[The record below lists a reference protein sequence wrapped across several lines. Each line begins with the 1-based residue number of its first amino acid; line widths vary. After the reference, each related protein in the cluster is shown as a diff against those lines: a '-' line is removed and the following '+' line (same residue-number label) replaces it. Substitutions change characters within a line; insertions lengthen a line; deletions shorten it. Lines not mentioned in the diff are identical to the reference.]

1 MRLSQSFGR
10 KLAYSVTVGTL
21 AGAMLACSLQ
31 PGWVPGAVPPT
42 VTVSGL
48 GSTTGS
54 ARTIQSG
61 ESATGRLAAH
71 SAEAFIV
78 KVTAGQALRLELDV
92 DGDPANVTVGVAD
105 STGKAVTTQA
115 SVSGKRL
122 TVVTDPLSE
131 GDYTITLTNVS
142 SDETPYTLAVTTG
155 DPAVVGVLPPGTTP
169 LAPVATVVASADA
182 TATPVSSGPVGPY
195 VGQTACDHPY
205 FPMRPGSTWTYN
217 FVSPEFSGTYT
228 MVVDSVTGDA
238 ETAEAKM
245 TMTFDVLVFNYTWT
259 CTRTGGIQSYDYAM
273 GGGSG
278 AGMSVANVTGEG
290 YFLLSADQLLT
301 NASWTYSSAGDI
313 SMEVAGTT
321 MTGSNSMSATNTVAG
336 VGGTYDYQGTT
347 LSDVVVIL
355 SEQTSSVTM
364 SGATLPA
371 AETTSTL
378 QFARGIGLVS
388 SATAGSD
395 VSSSSTLASY
405 TIP

>member
-1 MRLSQSFGR
+1 MRVPHSTGR
-10 KLAYSVTVGTL
+10 KLAYGATVSTL
-21 AGAMLACSLQ
+21 AAALLACSLL

-42 VTVSGL
+42 ATVSGF
-48 GSTTGS
+48 GSTTGN
-54 ARTIQSG
+54 ARAIQSG
-61 ESATGRLAAH
+61 ESATGRLTAH
-71 SAEAFIV
+71 SAESFLV
-78 KVTAGQALRLELDV
+78 KVTAGQALRMDLDV
-92 DGDPANVTVGVAD
+92 DSDPANVTVGVAD

-122 TVVTDPLSE
+122 TVVTDPLPE
-131 GDYTITLTNVS
+131 GDYIITLTNTS
-142 SDETPYTLAVTTG
+142 SDEAPYTLTVTTG
-155 DPAVVGVLPPGTTP
+155 DPAVVGVLPPDATP
-169 LAPVATVVASADA
+169 LAPVATAVASTDP

-205 FPMRPGSTWTYN
+205 FPMRPGATWTYH
-217 FVSPEFSGTYT
+217 FVSPEYSGNYT

-238 ETAEAKM
+238 ETAEAKV
-245 TMTFDVLVFNYTWT
+245 TMTFDTLVFNYTWT

-290 YFLLSADQLLT
+290 YFLLPADQLLT

-313 SMEVAGTT
+313 TMEVAGTS
-321 MTGSNSMSATNTVAG
+321 MTGSNSMSATNTVVG

-355 SEQTSSVTM
+355 SEQTSSV
-364 SGATLPA
+364 SIGGAAAPA
-371 AETTSTL
+371 SETTTTL
-378 QFARGIGLVS
+378 QFARGIGLVG
-388 SATAGSD
+388 SATASSD
-395 VSSSSTLASY
+395 VSTSSTLVSY

>member
-1 MRLSQSFGR
+1 MRRSQSFGR
-10 KLAYSVTVGTL
+10 RLAYCATAGTL
-21 AGAMLACSLQ
+21 AGAILACSLQ

-42 VTVSGL
+42 ATVGGL

-54 ARTIQSG
+54 PRAIQSG
-61 ESATGRLAAH
+61 ESATGRLTAQ
-71 SAEAFIV
+71 SAETFLV
-78 KVTAGQALRLELDV
+78 KVTEGQALRMEIDV

-105 STGKAVTTQA
+105 STGKAVTTQS

-131 GDYTITLTNVS
+131 GDYIITLTNAS

-155 DPAVVGVLPPGTTP
+155 DPATVGVLPPGATP
-169 LAPVATVVASADA
+169 LAPGATAVASSDP
-182 TATPVSSGPVGPY
+182 TATPASSGPVGPY
-195 VGQTACDHPY
+195 ASQTACDHPY

-217 FVSPEFSGTYT
+217 FVSPEVSTTYT

-245 TMTFDVLVFNYTWT
+245 TMTFESFVFNYTWT
-259 CTRTGGIQSYDYAM
+259 CTRAGGIQSYDYAM

-278 AGMSVANVTGEG
+278 AGMSVANVTGDG
-290 YFLLSADQLLT
+290 YFLLPADQLVT
-301 NASWTYSSAGDI
+301 NASWTYSSAGDVSLEI
-313 SMEVAGTT
+313 AGTS
-321 MTGSNSMSATNTVAG
+321 MTGSNAMSATNTVAG
-336 VGGTYDYQGTT
+336 VGGTYDYLGTP
-347 LSDVVVIL
+347 LGDVLVIL
-355 SEQTSSVTM
+355 SEQTSSITM
-364 SGATLPA
+364 NGATVPA
-371 AETTSTL
+371 SETTSTL
-378 QFARGIGLVS
+378 QFARGVGLVS